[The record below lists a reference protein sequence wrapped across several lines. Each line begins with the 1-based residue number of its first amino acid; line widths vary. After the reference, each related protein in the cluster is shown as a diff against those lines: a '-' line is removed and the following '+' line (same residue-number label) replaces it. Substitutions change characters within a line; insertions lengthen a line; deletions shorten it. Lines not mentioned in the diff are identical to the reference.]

1 MCGMTS
7 TYASYTMVARDL
19 PRSLKAVQGQP
30 AVQREV
36 DYYLAKIGSIKSAD
50 EFVSNRRIL
59 NFAMTAFGLQDMAY
73 AKAFVRKILKE
84 GHDDASA
91 FVNKLTD
98 KRYLELA
105 KTFDFKNYGE
115 ATTAFGAAQTG
126 VSSLFVRQTME
137 SQAGSD
143 NEGVRLALYFQRNAA
158 KLGSATEILTDR
170 ALTQVAKTVL
180 RLPDSFSLMDIDKQI
195 AVFEERLDVADFKEP
210 AKLNQLLKRF
220 SILWDVDNPS
230 ASQSPALALFTQSS
244 GLGISD
250 ALMASISKLKM
261 RV

>member
-1 MCGMTS
+1 MTS
-7 TYASYTMVARDL
+7 TYASYTMVSRDL
-19 PRSLKAVQGQP
+19 TRSLKAVQGQP

-36 DYYLAKIGSIKSAD
+36 DYYLAKIGSIKTVD

-73 AKAFVRKILKE
+73 AKAFVRKILNE
-84 GHDDASA
+84 GQDDPAA

-105 KTFDFKNYGE
+105 KTFDFKRYGE

-126 VSSLFVRQTME
+126 VSSLYVRQTME
-137 SQAGSD
+137 AQAGID
-143 NEGVRLALYFQRNAA
+143 NEGVRLALYFQRNAGN
-158 KLGSATEILTDR
+158 LGTATEILTDR

-180 RLPDSFSLMDIDKQI
+180 RLPDSFSLIDIDRQI
-195 AVFEERLDVADFKEP
+195 AIFEERLDVADFKEP
-210 AKLNQLLKRF
+210 AKLNQFLKRF
-220 SILWDVDNPS
+220 AALWDVDNAS
-230 ASQSPALALFTQSS
+230 ASQSPVLSLFAQSA
-244 GLGISD
+244 GVGISD
-250 ALMASISKLKM
+250 SVMASLAKLTT